1 MTYNQ
6 EQNQQSQYKLSRS
19 ETQHGKDGQHH
30 LIKGEKGSVR
40 LWHNEEPSVS
50 GDDTMHSH
58 EYETLGYVI
67 SGRVELMINGQT
79 IALEAGDSYCV
90 PSGAEHR
97 FNILETLTAVETTT
111 PSAF

>member
-1 MTYNQ
+1 MTHDQ
-6 EQNQQSQYKLSRS
+6 KQNQQSQYKLSRS

-40 LWHNEEPSVS
+40 LWHNEEPSANS
-50 GDDTMHSH
+50 DTTLHSH
-58 EYETLGYVI
+58 AYETLGYVV
-67 SGRVELMINGQT
+67 SGRMELVLSGQT

-97 FNILETLTAVETTT
+97 FHILETLTAVETTT